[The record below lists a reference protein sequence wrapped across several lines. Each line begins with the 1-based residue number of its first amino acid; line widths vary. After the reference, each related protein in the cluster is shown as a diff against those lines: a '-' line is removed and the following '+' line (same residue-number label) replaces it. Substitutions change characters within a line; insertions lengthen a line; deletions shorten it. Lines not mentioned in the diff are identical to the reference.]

1 MSLFSKQGFLLLAD
15 GLLARDSEW
24 TEKANERIWEE
35 PEIEYG

>member
-1 MSLFSKQGFLLLAD
+1 MSLFSKQAFLLSAD

-24 TEKANERIWEE
+24 TEEANEWIWEE